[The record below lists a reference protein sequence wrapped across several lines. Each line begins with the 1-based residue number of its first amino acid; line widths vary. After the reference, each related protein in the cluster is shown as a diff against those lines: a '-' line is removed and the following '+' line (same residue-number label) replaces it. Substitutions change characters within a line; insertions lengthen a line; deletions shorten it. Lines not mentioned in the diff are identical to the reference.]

1 MKKLVMFGAL
11 ALSMLSLTAVAEDA
25 KPIRIGIEAGY
36 PPFSMKPL
44 TANSPVSMWTSAMR
58 CASR

>member
-25 KPIRIGIEAGY
+25 SRSVSVSKPATRH
-36 PPFSMKPL
+36 
-44 TANSPVSMWTSAMR
+44 
-58 CASR
+58 SR

>member
-25 KPIRIGIEAGY
+25 KPIADPHRY
-36 PPFSMKPL
+36 
-44 TANSPVSMWTSAMR
+44 R
-58 CASR
+58 SRVPAILDENP